1 MPGNRP
7 GPDGS
12 ALRDRAVA
20 AFDRAAAELGRAPS
34 AELARALL
42 RGQRNRLLCTLR
54 LALVGRVSSGKS
66 TLANALLGCYRV
78 ATGVTELTYNVNWLR
93 YGEAPGLAVHF
104 RDGRPSQ
111 HRDLA
116 ELERL
121 TVRARADPELAAL
134 LGAIDYIEVRE
145 PNPQLHDFDLIDTA
159 GLDSH
164 FVADSANTLRFLGR
178 ADADVRAATVAHA
191 SQADALV
198 LVFARGLGRAEA
210 DLLADFRDAGLS
222 TATPITAIGAL
233 TKVELYWPE
242 RDPMAEG
249 QRVAGKIMT
258 EAGAGRL
265 LFELRPVASLVAAG
279 AATLTDEQAADLA
292 ELARLPPRLL
302 AERASLGPLFTRRD
316 YDDVLV
322 PAARRQTLY
331 RQLSGY
337 GIVLGCELVREGVDS
352 PASLRQEL
360 TRCSG
365 MPAFRNLLT
374 GHFGNRADLI
384 KLQRAMTALQ
394 EQQQAVRESL
404 PPRERL
410 QLDTAIAEVTRLGF
424 AEHAFA
430 ELAALQ
436 SYYDGRLCLD
446 QAEAAELLQVTGEH
460 GLSPAARLGL
470 PASAP
475 PAAALARARERLAY
489 WAAFAAE
496 LSQAG
501 PSRRAGQI
509 IQRSYELLIQ
519 ELEREGHV
527 RAAPGPATGVA

>member
-1 MPGNRP
+1 VPGNRP

-12 ALRDRAVA
+12 TLRGRAAA
-20 AFDRAAAELGRAPS
+20 AFDRAAAVLGQAPT
-34 AELARALL
+34 AEPALALL
-42 RGQRNRLLCTLR
+42 REQQDRLLCTLR
-54 LALVGRVSSGKS
+54 VALVGRVSAGKS

-93 YGEAPGLAVHF
+93 YGDLPGLVAHF
-104 RDGRPSQ
+104 RDGRPAQ

-121 TVRARADPELAAL
+121 TVRAQTDPELAAV

-145 PNPQLHDFDLIDTA
+145 PNPQLHDFDLIDTP

-178 ADADVRAATVAHA
+178 ANADVRAATVAHA

-198 LVFARGLGRAEA
+198 LVFARGLARAEA

-233 TKVELYWPE
+233 TKVELYWPD

-249 QRVAGKIMT
+249 QRVAGKIMR
-258 EAGAGRL
+258 EADAGRL
-265 LFELRPVASLVAAG
+265 LFDLRPVASLVAAG
-279 AATLTDEQAADLA
+279 AATLTDGQVADLA
-292 ELARLPPRLL
+292 ELARLPPYLL
-302 AERASLGPLFTRRD
+302 AERASLGPLFARRD

-322 PAARRQTLY
+322 PAVRRKALY

-337 GIVLGCELVREGVDS
+337 GIVLACELIREGVGN
-352 PASLRQEL
+352 PAGLREEL
-360 TRCSG
+360 AKRSG
-365 MPAFRNLLT
+365 LPAFRDLLT

-394 EQQQAVRESL
+394 VQQQAVRESL
-404 PPRERL
+404 PPRQRL
-410 QLDTAIAEVTRLGF
+410 QLDTAVAEVTRLGF

-446 QAEAAELLQVTGEH
+446 EAEASELLRVTGEH

-470 PASAP
+470 PAAAP

-489 WAAFAAE
+489 WSAFAAE

-519 ELEREGHV
+519 ELEREGHG
-527 RAAPGPATGVA
+527 RAVPGLATGVG